1 MRFASAKAQP
11 GGGVEE
17 NSDTG
22 GGPPQLLDEDDAPCG
37 AAAAQPGDCSL
48 LTPSQVLTHSQ
59 LSVDIYTILCS
70 ALGCLATTANSLSL
84 HRYVY
89 LAKSG
94 GALLWA
100 ASQVDE

>member
-37 AAAAQPGDCSL
+37 RQQR
-48 LTPSQVLTHSQ
+48 SQGTVLFPAHTFSSTHS
-59 LSVDIYTILCS
+59 LTTFGRYIYIYIPYSV
-70 ALGCLATTANSLSL
+70 A
-84 HRYVY
+84 H
-89 LAKSG
+89 
-94 GALLWA
+94 
-100 ASQVDE
+100 